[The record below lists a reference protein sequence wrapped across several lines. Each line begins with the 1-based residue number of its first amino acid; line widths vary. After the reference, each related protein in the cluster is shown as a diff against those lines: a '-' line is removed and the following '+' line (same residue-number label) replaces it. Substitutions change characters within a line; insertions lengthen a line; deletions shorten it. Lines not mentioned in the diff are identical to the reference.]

1 MGVKYVKNF
10 SFPASGGFHAPVQRF
25 AKGGHVTKVPAK
37 AKASTKGVPAKAK
50 PNAPARDMK
59 SGKAPPAKRRYA
71 EGGDVA
77 PTKML
82 RLPPPTVTPK
92 QGATEEELARLRAQ
106 LEAYD
111 SAIPENNFEGMPPGK
126 GPAYGGDPMPPLEG
140 GIYLPPPDEIVGPGP
155 IESDR
160 VVKETLL
167 DPRNYAMPV
176 ESTPF
181 LRPKFDLESQ
191 EQTNARLAAD
201 RGMRRQNRMDMVG
214 GRGEMGRRRMPMSPL
229 QAAAAAPRPPM
240 ESGDRFAPK
249 PIPGI
254 RPAAKRTPVAEP
266 ASMVNPREAQMY
278 AKGGKVGMDNYAG
291 KTGPYRGSPKKAREL
306 GRQDRRAREAM
317 ERAEKHAP
325 GLALD
330 MKAKGGMPVHRRKP
344 MYGGGKC

>member
-59 SGKAPPAKRRYA
+59 PGKAPAAKRRYA
-71 EGGDVA
+71 EGGDVL
-77 PTKML
+77 KKI
-82 RLPPPTVTPK
+82 PPPSGREPMATENKFGRTPPLTVTPK
-92 QGATEEELARLRAQ
+92 QGATEEELAGLRDAIERNNPGRKPDPRDYA
-106 LEAYD
+106 LPVE
-111 SAIPENNFEGMPPGK
+111 SAPL
-126 GPAYGGDPMPPLEG
+126 PPLSP
-140 GIYLPPPDEIVGPGP
+140 LPPPPQETFGPAP
-155 IESDR
+155 LPPEEYARPVQDY
-160 VVKETLL
+160 
-167 DPRNYAMPV
+167 PRLP
-176 ESTPF
+176 ELSTNLPPENF
-181 LRPKFDLESQ
+181 RPQFGLESQ

-214 GRGEMGRRRMPMSPL
+214 GRGEMGRRRMPVPSPL
-229 QAAAAAPRPPM
+229 
-240 ESGDRFAPK
+240 
-249 PIPGI
+249 
-254 RPAAKRTPVAEP
+254 PARMPVAQP